1 MPGNFELQKMRVT
14 NRARRQLRKQICS
27 SKSFGGQKKSAILP
41 SSLLG
46 RVVFGDRR
54 MTNVLKANKEKPLL
68 TNKELE
74 AMFAKAEALPEGQRL
89 RAKATLVFLEC
100 GKRRGEIIRLERQDI
115 TVDEQTQNLQITFTL
130 LKKRKKHAVKRT
142 KNLLAMSPYAQDVIK
157 YMQWLEQHKPSSRWV
172 YPSPFSDRHAN
183 SMLIYRIVKQLD
195 MNDWPHQHRER
206 RAVKVLRADESKY
219 GTANLQT
226 IFKIRDALDLEKED
240 TAYDYIRR
248 YGTMKAVEDLD
259 VPI

>member
-1 MPGNFELQKMRVT
+1 MRLT
-14 NRARRQLRKQICS
+14 NQARRELCEQTNF
-27 SKSFGGQKKSAILP
+27 SKTYADSFAVVSFD
-41 SSLLG
+41 LLELT
-46 RVVFGDRR
+46 VSGDER
-54 MTNVLKANKEKPLL
+54 MTNVLKANREKPLL
-68 TNKELE
+68 SNKELE
-74 AMFAKAEALPEGQRL
+74 AMFTRAEALPEGQRL

-142 KNLLAMSPYAQDVIK
+142 KNLPATGLYAQIVMK
-157 YMQWLEQHKPSSRWV
+157 YMQWLETHKQGSRWV

-183 SMLIYRIVKQLD
+183 DFLIYRIVKQLD

-206 RAVKVLRADESKY
+206 RAVKVLRADELKY
-219 GTANLQT
+219 GMANLQT
-226 IFKIRDALDLEKED
+226 IFKVQEALDLEKED
-240 TAYDYIRR
+240 TAYNYISR
-248 YGTMKAVEDLD
+248 YGVKKAIEDLD

>member
-1 MPGNFELQKMRVT
+1 
-14 NRARRQLRKQICS
+14 
-27 SKSFGGQKKSAILP
+27 
-41 SSLLG
+41 
-46 RVVFGDRR
+46 
-54 MTNVLKANKEKPLL
+54 MTNVLKANREKPLM
-68 TNKELE
+68 TNKELD
-74 AMFAKAEALPEGQRL
+74 AMFTKAETLPEGQKL
-89 RAKATLVFLEC
+89 RARATLVFLEC

-115 TVDEQTQNLQITFTL
+115 TLDEQRQNLLIAFTL
-130 LKKRKKHAVKRT
+130 EKKRRKQLVKRT
-142 KNLLAMSPYAQDVIK
+142 KSLPTTSPYAQAVTE
-157 YMQWLEQHKPSSRWV
+157 YMQWLDQHKPGSRWV

-183 SMLIYRIVKQLD
+183 DFLIYRIVKGLD

-248 YGTMKAVEDLD
+248 YGIMKAVEDLD

>member
-1 MPGNFELQKMRVT
+1 MRSA
-14 NRARRQLRKQICS
+14 NRGWRRVRKQAKP
-27 SKSFGGQKKSAILP
+27 SKTCAESFTVLSCP
-41 SSLLG
+41 LLELI
-46 RVVFGDRR
+46 VSGDER

-68 TNKELE
+68 SNKELE
-74 AMFAKAEALPEGQRL
+74 AMFTRAEALPEGQML

-100 GKRRGEIIRLERQDI
+100 GKRRGEIVKLQREDI
-115 TVDEQTQNLQITFTL
+115 TLDEQKQNLQITFTL

-142 KNLLAMSPYAQDVIK
+142 KNLPAMSPYAQDVIK
-157 YMQWLEQHKPSSRWV
+157 YMQWLETHKPGSRWV
-172 YPSPFSDRHAN
+172 YPSPFSDHHAN

-206 RAVKVLRADESKY
+206 RAVKVLRADELKY

-226 IFKIRDALDLEKED
+226 IFKVQEALDLEKEA
-240 TAYDYIRR
+240 TAYDYINR
-248 YGTMKAVEDLD
+248 YGIKKAIEDLD

>member
-1 MPGNFELQKMRVT
+1 
-14 NRARRQLRKQICS
+14 
-27 SKSFGGQKKSAILP
+27 
-41 SSLLG
+41 
-46 RVVFGDRR
+46 

-74 AMFAKAEALPEGQRL
+74 AMFTKASALPEGQML

-100 GKRRGEIIRLERQDI
+100 GKRRGEIVKLQREDI
-115 TVDEQTQNLQITFTL
+115 TLDEQRQNLLIAFTL
-130 LKKRKKHAVKRT
+130 EKKRKKQVVKRT
-142 KNLLAMSPYAQDVIK
+142 KSLPTTSPYAQAVTK
-157 YMQWLEQHKPSSRWV
+157 YMQWLDQHKPGSRWV

-183 SMLIYRIVKQLD
+183 DFLIYRIVKQLD

-248 YGTMKAVEDLD
+248 YGIMKAIESESVE
-259 VPI
+259 I

>member
-1 MPGNFELQKMRVT
+1 
-14 NRARRQLRKQICS
+14 
-27 SKSFGGQKKSAILP
+27 
-41 SSLLG
+41 
-46 RVVFGDRR
+46 

-74 AMFAKAEALPEGQRL
+74 AMFMKAEALPEGQKL

-100 GKRRGEIIRLERQDI
+100 GKRRGEIVKLQREDI
-115 TVDEQTQNLQITFTL
+115 TLNEQRQNLLIAFTL
-130 LKKRKKHAVKRT
+130 EKKRKKQVVKRT
-142 KNLLAMSPYAQDVIK
+142 KSLPTTSLYAQAVMK
-157 YMQWLEQHKPSSRWV
+157 YMQWLETHKPGSRWV

-183 SMLIYRIVKQLD
+183 DFLIYRIVKQLD

-206 RAVKVLRADESKY
+206 RAVKVLRADELKY

-226 IFKIRDALDLEKED
+226 IFKIRDALDLQKED

-248 YGTMKAVEDLD
+248 YGIMKAFEDES
-259 VPI
+259 VAI